1 MEKAKFSNRINK
13 LINIK
18 WKLRHYILLVLFAT
32 PIIDIV
38 NGIIGEGSLFGKFIR
53 SLIVL
58 FNCAAILY
66 TELRRH
72 SKRNVAFL
80 CFGIYLFIHFL
91 LFSLLQR
98 NGGLT
103 TDLGAYLKI
112 VLFVSEVVLLLN
124 CLELRL
130 IQKNDLDTFW
140 KYSLILIPLSL
151 FIANIT
157 DTAMSYGFAG
167 NRGYFV
173 SVNALTVVMIMQVNI
188 SVLFAL
194 QRKFPWLVVLM
205 NLLAIFLIGTKTSY
219 FFVALSFLL
228 TFGYTFFKNKKYF
241 KRFALFCAFCILALY
256 IVLVKLLGDRF
267 NSILD
272 YQLSF
277 LQKAIDNGEFF
288 NYLVSG
294 RDELLRAGFKVTE
307 ESVFGL
313 LFGVG
318 FSNLETGIANILG
331 LEGIRGI
338 EMDPFE
344 IWFAFGLP
352 AVIFIYSF
360 FFLVLKKKTKLNVT
374 RFIINITIF
383 CALIYSVLGGHAIME
398 SLGGTYCAILL
409 AYRFSLSD
417 QLRCKL

>member
-1 MEKAKFSNRINK
+1 M
-13 LINIK
+13 
-18 WKLRHYILLVLFAT
+18 
-32 PIIDIV
+32 
-38 NGIIGEGSLFGKFIR
+38 
-53 SLIVL
+53 
-58 FNCAAILY
+58 
-66 TELRRH
+66 
-72 SKRNVAFL
+72 
-80 CFGIYLFIHFL
+80 
-91 LFSLLQR
+91 
-98 NGGLT
+98 
-103 TDLGAYLKI
+103 
-112 VLFVSEVVLLLN
+112 
-124 CLELRL
+124 
-130 IQKNDLDTFW
+130 
-140 KYSLILIPLSL
+140 ILIPLSL

-294 RDELLRAGFKVTE
+294 RDELLRAGYKVTE

-383 CALIYSVLGGHAIME
+383 CALIYSTLGGHAIME